1 MLLVS
6 VIMPAY
12 NSGKYI
18 VDSVETV
25 IKQSFTNW
33 ELIII
38 DDCSTDNTFELLQ
51 PYIEKWQNIR
61 YYRLA
66 KHSGVAAARTAGSSK
81 VKGEYIA
88 FLDSDDLWHPDKLK
102 VQLNCL
108 IKKHADLI
116 YTGARCI
123 NDKGE
128 LLDRYFKVPPS
139 VDYSSLL
146 LGNAIIC
153 SSVLVKTE
161 LIRRFPMQRSD
172 LHEDY
177 ICWLS
182 ILREGH
188 KAVGINQPFVF
199 YRLAENSKA
208 RNKFKS
214 ARMTYEVYKF
224 MGIPLLRRVLC
235 FAAYAVHGVNRYLK

>member
-66 KHSGVAAARTAGSSK
+66 KHSGVAAARTVGSSK
-81 VKGEYIA
+81 AKGEYIA

-102 VQLNCL
+102 VQLNYL

-123 NDKGE
+123 NDKEE

-139 VDYSSLL
+139 LDYSSLL
-146 LGNAIIC
+146 LGNDIIC
-153 SSVLVKTE
+153 SSVFVKTE

-199 YRLAENSKA
+199 YRLAENS
-208 RNKFKS
+208 RSRSKFKS